1 MNEQSPTGHV
11 SAVTIQFEFVSV
23 SSCATTARC
32 QGTVGGLWC
41 LFGFSRTEVSIVI
54 IEGR

>member
-23 SSCATTARC
+23 SSYATTARC